1 MPAADWMIPFFAAV
15 AEGHS
20 TREAARRAGKTN
32 GWIYVCRRDD
42 PAFAQRLEDARNCA
56 RKRTL
61 TQRIRAMLEEIE
73 AIPNPSNLPRQL
85 EGRVT
90 AGLARAEEGLRESAA
105 GWDDAR
111 RLFD

>member
-1 MPAADWMIPFFAAV
+1 MPAADWNIPFFAAV
-15 AEGHS
+15 ADGHS

-56 RKRTL
+56 RKRSL
-61 TQRIRAMLEEIE
+61 VEQIGEMLEEVN

-85 EGRVT
+85 EGRVA
-90 AGLARAEEGLRESAA
+90 AGQARAEEALRESAA

-111 RLFD
+111 RLFA